1 MIINFDEY
9 DLAYVSF
16 ATVPSLPQLTALKK
30 NEIELWLLTNNE
42 IIRIHENAAK
52 IEIARATKHYAEIN
66 NRYINSFDMNMDM
79 LSQNQY
85 FTLDSI
91 GSMIFQCLPVTFLNV
106 TRRLVKEDIL
116 QLQMLSMLNI
126 YKQSIKIKGKKR
138 NYSYKI
144 NVHF

>member
-1 MIINFDEY
+1 M
-9 DLAYVSF
+9 
-16 ATVPSLPQLTALKK
+16 TALKK

-42 IIRIHENAAK
+42 IIRIHENAVK

-116 QLQMLSMLNI
+116 
-126 YKQSIKIKGKKR
+126 
-138 NYSYKI
+138 
-144 NVHF
+144 